1 MPFQKALEIGDY
13 IPDFE
18 LQDQYGQWV
27 QRDDFEGQPLVMFF
41 YPKDHTPGCTA
52 EACSFRDYESEFH
65 AAGAQVIGIND
76 AEVSIHKNF
85 ADKYDLNYPVLSD
98 PGHTLRKSFGAPGLL
113 FNSVANRITYVTDSS
128 HKVAYI
134 FKSLFRA
141 NDHVSESLD
150 FIKKMVHDTH

>member
-1 MPFQKALEIGDY
+1 MPLHKAVEIGDR

-18 LQDQYGQWV
+18 LFDQHGQCIRRV
-27 QRDDFEGQPLVMFF
+27 DFHGKPLVIFF

-52 EACSFRDYESEFH
+52 EACSFRDYESEFQ

-76 AEVSIHKNF
+76 AEVSKHKSF
-85 ADKYDLNYPVLSD
+85 ADKYDLKYPLLSD
-98 PGHTLRKSFGAPGLL
+98 PGQLVRKSFGASGLL
-113 FNSVANRITYVTDSS
+113 FNTVANRITYVTDDS

-141 NDHVSESLD
+141 NNHVYESLD
-150 FIKKMVHDTH
+150 FIKELVHDTH